1 MQMRILLKQVTVFN
15 IAQTLRAT
23 VSQYASRDPNPNLTK
38 KTKIFK
44 FLLEF

>member
-15 IAQTLRAT
+15 IAQILRAT
-23 VSQYASRDPNPNLTK
+23 VSQYASRDPNPNLNT

>member
-23 VSQYASRDPNPNLTK
+23 VSHYASRDPNPNLT
-38 KTKIFK
+38 TKVK
-44 FLLEF
+44 FLNFC